1 MRETRKSRENAR
13 FFLNFLI
20 FVCLHPWRYAGAR
33 TQPQSY
39 QILTDFQKKP
49 KVTWANWIFYYFLT
63 FLVIKYR
70 YFSVTLWITYS
81 SYKFCFIFLG
91 IFFLLAKNSWKMVD
105 IEFKKG
111 FFSGQKHIK
120 LLLVCTN
127 EIAKTQK
134 ITLKKI
140 CQRSILCC
148 SSFFSYME

>member
-1 MRETRKSRENAR
+1 
-13 FFLNFLI
+13 
-20 FVCLHPWRYAGAR
+20 
-33 TQPQSY
+33 
-39 QILTDFQKKP
+39 
-49 KVTWANWIFYYFLT
+49 
-63 FLVIKYR
+63 
-70 YFSVTLWITYS
+70 
-81 SYKFCFIFLG
+81 
-91 IFFLLAKNSWKMVD
+91 MVD

-148 SSFFSYME
+148 SSFQLHGIIIIKEYIRRFDRG